1 MDREAR
7 AILDLHVQLDELM
20 VAQDRDHEQEVEKVR
35 PLLHPLHHVYVAIRL
50 YPKILLRMSHV

>member
-20 VAQDRDHEQEVEKVR
+20 VAQDKEQAQEVEKVR
-35 PLLHPLHHVYVAIRL
+35 PFLYPPHHVYVAIRM
-50 YPKILLRMSHV
+50 YP